1 MRADQ
6 NEIVGIKRLIAM
18 REAGEKP
25 NTVFLLMASGGKLTV
40 RDFAIPASASI
51 ARLDFRPFVGLNVV
65 LMARTA
71 GDRPRAAFRKLCEVA
86 DSVVVCFTDK
96 LPEGDCGWRFVRGIP
111 GLCRVGDAPPEARE
125 AA

>member
-6 NEIVGIKRLIAM
+6 NEIVGVKRLIAM
-18 REAGEKP
+18 REAGNKP
-25 NTVFLLMASGGKLTV
+25 EIVFVLMTSSARLT
-40 RDFAIPASASI
+40 RIDFAIEPSANI

-86 DSVVVCFTDK
+86 DSVVVCFTEK
-96 LPEGDCGWRFVRGIP
+96 LPEGDYGWRFVRGTP
-111 GLCRVGDAPPEARE
+111 GLRRVGDAPG
-125 AA
+125 AAMETA

>member
-6 NEIVGIKRLIAM
+6 NEIVGVKRLIAM
-18 REAGEKP
+18 REAGNKP
-25 NTVFLLMASGGKLTV
+25 EIVFVLMTSSARLT
-40 RDFAIPASASI
+40 RIDFAIAPSANI

-96 LPEGDCGWRFVRGIP
+96 LPEGDCGWRFVRGTP
-111 GLCRVGDAPPEARE
+111 GLRRVGDAPG
-125 AA
+125 AAMETA

>member
-6 NEIVGIKRLIAM
+6 NEIVGVKRLIAM
-18 REAGEKP
+18 REAGNKP
-25 NTVFLLMASGGKLTV
+25 EIVFVLMTSSARLT
-40 RDFAIPASASI
+40 RIDFAIAPSANI

-96 LPEGDCGWRFVRGIP
+96 LPEGDCGWRFVRGTP
-111 GLCRVGDAPPEARE
+111 GLRRVGDAPGAARE

>member
-18 REAGEKP
+18 REAGSKP
-25 NTVFLLMASGGKLTV
+25 EIVFVLMTSSARLTV
-40 RDFAIPASASI
+40 RDFAIPPSANI

-65 LMARTA
+65 LIARTA

-86 DSVVVCFTDK
+86 GSVVVCFTDK
-96 LPEGDCGWRFVRGIP
+96 LPEGDCGWRFVRGTP
-111 GLCRVGDAPPEARE
+111 GLRRVGDAPPKARE

>member
-6 NEIVGIKRLIAM
+6 NEIVGVKRLIAM
-18 REAGEKP
+18 REAGNKP
-25 NTVFLLMASGGKLTV
+25 EIVFVLMTSSARLT
-40 RDFAIPASASI
+40 RIDFAIAPSANI

-96 LPEGDCGWRFVRGIP
+96 LPEGDYGWRFVRGTP
-111 GLCRVGDAPPEARE
+111 GLRRVGDAPG
-125 AA
+125 AAMETA

>member
-6 NEIVGIKRLIAM
+6 NEIVGVKRLIAM
-18 REAGEKP
+18 REAGNKP
-25 NTVFLLMASGGKLTV
+25 EIVFVLMTSSARLT
-40 RDFAIPASASI
+40 RIDFAIEPSANI

-71 GDRPRAAFRKLCEVA
+71 GDRPRATFRKLCEVA
-86 DSVVVCFTDK
+86 ESVVVCFTDK
-96 LPEGDCGWRFVRGIP
+96 LPEGDCGWRFVRGTP
-111 GLCRVGDAPPEARE
+111 GLRRVGDAPVAAME

>member
-6 NEIVGIKRLIAM
+6 NEIVGVKRLIAM
-18 REAGEKP
+18 REAGNKP
-25 NTVFLLMASGGKLTV
+25 EIVFVLMTNSARLT
-40 RDFAIPASASI
+40 RIDFAIAPSANV

-86 DSVVVCFTDK
+86 DSVVVCFTEK
-96 LPEGDCGWRFVRGIP
+96 LPEGDYGWRFVRGTP
-111 GLCRVGDAPPEARE
+111 GLRRVGDAPG
-125 AA
+125 AAMETA

>member
-6 NEIVGIKRLIAM
+6 NEIVGVKRLIAM
-18 REAGEKP
+18 REAGNKP
-25 NTVFLLMASGGKLTV
+25 EIVFVLMTSSARLT
-40 RDFAIPASASI
+40 RLDFAIAPSANI

-86 DSVVVCFTDK
+86 GSVVVCFTDK
-96 LPEGDCGWRFVRGIP
+96 LPEGDCGWRFVRGMP
-111 GLCRVGDAPPEARE
+111 GLRRVDDAPG
-125 AA
+125 AAMETA

>member
-6 NEIVGIKRLIAM
+6 NEVVGVKRLIAM
-18 REAGEKP
+18 REAGNKP
-25 NTVFLLMASGGKLTV
+25 EIVFVLMTSSARLT
-40 RDFAIPASASI
+40 RIDFAIAPSANI

-96 LPEGDCGWRFVRGIP
+96 LPEGDYGWRFVRGTP
-111 GLCRVGDAPPEARE
+111 GLRRVGDAPG
-125 AA
+125 AAMETA

>member
-1 MRADQ
+1 MRDDQ
-6 NEIVGIKRLIAM
+6 NEIVGVKRLIAM
-18 REAGEKP
+18 REAGNKP
-25 NTVFLLMASGGKLTV
+25 EIVFVLMTSAARLT
-40 RDFAIPASASI
+40 RIDCAIAPSANI

-96 LPEGDCGWRFVRGIP
+96 LPEGDYGWRFVRGTP
-111 GLCRVGDAPPEARE
+111 GLRRVGDAPG
-125 AA
+125 AAMETA

>member
-6 NEIVGIKRLIAM
+6 NEIMGIKRLIAM

-25 NTVFLLMASGGKLTV
+25 GLVFVLMASSGRLTV

-96 LPEGDCGWRFVRGIP
+96 LPEGDCGWRFVRGTS
-111 GLCRVGDAPPEARE
+111 GLRRVGDAPAAARE

>member
-6 NEIVGIKRLIAM
+6 NEIVGVKRLIAM
-18 REAGEKP
+18 REAGNKP
-25 NTVFLLMASGGKLTV
+25 EIVFVLMTSSARLT
-40 RDFAIPASASI
+40 RLDFAIAPSANI

-96 LPEGDCGWRFVRGIP
+96 LPEGDCGWRFVRGTP
-111 GLCRVGDAPPEARE
+111 GLRRVGDAPG
-125 AA
+125 AAMETA

>member
-6 NEIVGIKRLIAM
+6 NEIVGVKRLIAM
-18 REAGEKP
+18 REAGNKP
-25 NTVFLLMASGGKLTV
+25 EIVFVLMTSSARLT
-40 RDFAIPASASI
+40 RIDFAIEPSANI

-96 LPEGDCGWRFVRGIP
+96 LPEGDCGWRFVRGTP
-111 GLCRVGDAPPEARE
+111 GLRRVGDAPG
-125 AA
+125 AAMETA

>member
-6 NEIVGIKRLIAM
+6 NEIVGVKRLIAM
-18 REAGEKP
+18 REAGNKP
-25 NTVFLLMASGGKLTV
+25 EVVFVLMTSSARLT
-40 RDFAIPASASI
+40 RIDFAIAPSANI

-96 LPEGDCGWRFVRGIP
+96 LPEGDCGWRFVRGTP
-111 GLCRVGDAPPEARE
+111 GLRRVGDAPG
-125 AA
+125 AAMETA

>member
-6 NEIVGIKRLIAM
+6 NEIVGVKRLIAM
-18 REAGEKP
+18 REAGNKP
-25 NTVFLLMASGGKLTV
+25 EIVFVLMTSSARLT
-40 RDFAIPASASI
+40 RIDFAIAPSANI

-96 LPEGDCGWRFVRGIP
+96 LPEGDYGWRFVRGTP
-111 GLCRVGDAPPEARE
+111 GLCRVGDAPG
-125 AA
+125 AAMETA

>member
-25 NTVFLLMASGGKLTV
+25 NVAFVLMTNAGVLTV
-40 RDFAIPASASI
+40 RDFAIPASANI
-51 ARLDFRPFVGLNVV
+51 ARLDFRPFVGLGVV

-96 LPEGDCGWRFVRGIP
+96 LPEGDCGWRFVRGAP

>member
-6 NEIVGIKRLIAM
+6 NEIVGVKRLIAM
-18 REAGEKP
+18 REAGNKP
-25 NTVFLLMASGGKLTV
+25 EIVFVLMTSSARLT
-40 RDFAIPASASI
+40 RIDFAIAPSANI

-65 LMARTA
+65 LMAHTA

-96 LPEGDCGWRFVRGIP
+96 LPEGDCGWRFVRGTP
-111 GLCRVGDAPPEARE
+111 GLRRVGDAPGTAMEIA
-125 AA
+125 

>member
-1 MRADQ
+1 MRDDQ
-6 NEIVGIKRLIAM
+6 NEIVGVKRLIAM
-18 REAGEKP
+18 REAGNKP
-25 NTVFLLMASGGKLTV
+25 EIVFVLMTSAARLT
-40 RDFAIPASASI
+40 RIDFAIAPSANI

-96 LPEGDCGWRFVRGIP
+96 LPEGDCGWRFVRGTP
-111 GLCRVGDAPPEARE
+111 GLRRVGDAPGTAMETA
-125 AA
+125 

>member
-6 NEIVGIKRLIAM
+6 NEIVGVKRLIAM
-18 REAGEKP
+18 REAGNKP
-25 NTVFLLMASGGKLTV
+25 EIVFVLMTSSARLT
-40 RDFAIPASASI
+40 RIDFAIEPSANI

-96 LPEGDCGWRFVRGIP
+96 LPEGDYGWRFVRGTP
-111 GLCRVGDAPPEARE
+111 GLRRVGDAPG
-125 AA
+125 AAMETA